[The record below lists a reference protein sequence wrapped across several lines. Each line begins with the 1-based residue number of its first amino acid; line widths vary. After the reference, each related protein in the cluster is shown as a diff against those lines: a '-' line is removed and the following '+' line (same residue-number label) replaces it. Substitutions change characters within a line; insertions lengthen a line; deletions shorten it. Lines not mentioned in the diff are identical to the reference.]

1 MRCLWLLPLAL
12 AAGYAQT
19 DSAIQREGPYWVQT
33 VSASVP
39 ILPIGRLQLETVGSV
54 VVRGGSGSQVSYQ
67 LRKRVKADSEAEARV
82 RLRLVTLKP
91 RIISDLVRLTIDAPA
106 QLQAVLEL
114 EMSVPRG
121 LREVLLRT
129 AWGGLQA
136 YDLDGAVKAET
147 GGGVLRADRI
157 GKSLIA
163 LAGGGEV
170 HIGTVNG
177 PVHAISGSGPIE
189 VQKAAGE
196 MWIEAS
202 GGEILVRDAG
212 GPLHVS
218 TGGGNISVERAA
230 ATVFAQTAGGLIDV
244 HNAGGIVT
252 AQNAGGGIQVSS
264 AQGVRCEAY
273 SGTIRLR
280 SASGALN
287 ASTAAGSIFAEFA
300 GNRAAD
306 SILSTG
312 GGDVTVFIPSN
323 LAMTVRAKTETGNR
337 TARIISDFP
346 EIRVTPAALNVAV
359 AEGLLHGGGPLL
371 RISTSNGTIYL
382 RRQK

>member
-1 MRCLWLLPLAL
+1 MRCLWILPLAL
-12 AAGYAQT
+12 ATGYAQT

-39 ILPIGRLQLETVGSV
+39 ILPIGRLHLETVGSV
-54 VVRGGSGSQVSYQ
+54 VVRGGNGSQVSYQ
-67 LRKRVKADSEAEARV
+67 LRKRVKADSEAEARSH
-82 RLRLVTLKP
+82 LRSVTLKP
-91 RIISDLVRLTIDAPA
+91 RIIADLVRLTIDAPV

-114 EMSVPRG
+114 ELSVPRG
-121 LREVLLRT
+121 LREVILRT

-136 YDLDGAVKAET
+136 FDLDGAVKAET

-163 LAGGGEV
+163 LAGGGEI
-170 HIGTVNG
+170 HIGAVNG
-177 PVHAISGSGPIE
+177 PVRAISGGGPIQI
-189 VQKAAGE
+189 QKVAGE
-196 MWIEAS
+196 MWIETS
-202 GGEILVRDAG
+202 GGGVVVRDAG

-244 HNAGGIVT
+244 QHAAGIVT
-252 AQNAGGGIQVSS
+252 AQNAGGGIEVSS

-273 SGTIRLR
+273 SGSIRLR

-287 ASTAAGSIFAEFA
+287 ASTAAGSILAEFV

-306 SILSTG
+306 SVLSTG

-323 LAMTVRAKTETGNR
+323 LAMTVRAKTETGNK

-346 EIRVTPAALNVAV
+346 EIRVTPAALNVTV
-359 AEGLLHGGGPLL
+359 AEGMIRGGGPLL